1 MPQHS
6 TAAGTG
12 SQRSILEEREK
23 ESLRPRRSLHLM
35 VNNARAQLS
44 PWFSSVGRPLGGSGR
59 RLPPDYRYHILPCL
73 APTNI
78 NHQGG
83 KWVAALPKV
92 RGAALSRGANVLTPT
107 ALPLSACMHS
117 HSHTHQPLLGF
128 SSLLFSHTLAHAV
141 PHRAVSPAFVYPSD
155 APLSRRAHR
164 RLHPLRSPSPFESR
178 SPP

>member
-1 MPQHS
+1 MR
-6 TAAGTG
+6 G
-12 SQRSILEEREK
+12 RS
-23 ESLRPRRSLHLM
+23 SL
-35 VNNARAQLS
+35 

-128 SSLLFSHTLAHAV
+128 SSLLFSHTLARGST
-141 PHRAVSPAFVYPSD
+141 PRAVSPAFVYPSD
-155 APLSRRAHR
+155 APLSHGVPTDACTPCVR
-164 RLHPLRSPSPFESR
+164 PLLSSQGHHHDTWRESGFIG
-178 SPP
+178 